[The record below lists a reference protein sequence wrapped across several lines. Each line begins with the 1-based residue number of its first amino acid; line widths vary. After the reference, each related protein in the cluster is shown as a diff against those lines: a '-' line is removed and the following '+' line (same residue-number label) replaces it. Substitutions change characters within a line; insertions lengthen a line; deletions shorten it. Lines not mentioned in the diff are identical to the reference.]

1 MLAAF
6 IAGLSAA
13 PLLPDAGDVVSAPLV
28 AHADVTK
35 SEVDFAEASARV
47 AAVAR
52 AFARR
57 DGCRSCATA
66 SSH

>member
-1 MLAAF
+1 MLAAAL

-47 AAVAR
+47 AR
-52 AFARR
+52 EQN
-57 DGCRSCATA
+57 
-66 SSH
+66 